1 MPIDSTANLVKVLL
15 AKKVLTNAS
24 TNSNLVNK
32 LPEPFYY
39 KSADFSSYNDYRINL
54 EQYQNINEG
63 SCFLAIQTIP
73 LYDQLTNNKIGTV
86 TFHDYL
92 TKSVASDPA
101 VVSEKLIFNFNST
114 DNSSIIAEYSF
125 LSDDITIYPADII
138 NQRIISGTGSYL
150 NLYGYNLEVVK
161 KADDNYY
168 ISIVHN

>member
-1 MPIDSTANLVKVLL
+1 MSIDSTANLVKVLL

-32 LPEPFYY
+32 LPDPFYY
-39 KSADFSSYNDYRINL
+39 KGSDISSYNGYRVNID
-54 EQYQNINEG
+54 QYQGVYKG
-63 SCFLAIQTIP
+63 SCFLDIQTIP

-101 VVSEKLIFNFNST
+101 VVSEKLTFNFDSA

-125 LSDDITIYPADII
+125 LSDDITYPGGII
-138 NQRIISGTGSYL
+138 NQRIVSGTGSYL
-150 NLYGYNLEVVK
+150 NLYGYHSELEK
-161 KADDNYY
+161 RADNNRY